1 MVEQQQQQEK
11 TKQQSRPFNNSIN
24 NCHRKFCFANI
35 SAKIQIDC
43 EMQTGSGLF
52 ISMVRVNSVTH
63 QFMRRFFVVVVSRD
77 AWRFHELRQPR
88 GNDPRETSEID
99 KDRSYARQ
107 LKRLVCPSGFLQTEN
122 V

>member
-63 QFMRRFFVVVVSRD
+63 QFMRRFFLLLFLAMLGGSTNYASREGTTQE
-77 AWRFHELRQPR
+77 RR
-88 GNDPRETSEID
+88 
-99 KDRSYARQ
+99 AR
-107 LKRLVCPSGFLQTEN
+107 
-122 V
+122 